1 MNVATRLKL
10 EQMERDIESLKERVA
25 VLERQESAHYTAIDQ
40 LLERSPPAPRETLT
54 LEKRKS
60 A

>member
-10 EQMERDIESLKERVA
+10 EQMEKDTAEALRRVSA
-25 VLERQESAHYTAIDQ
+25 LEQMVKQMYADLHA
-40 LLERSPPAPRETLT
+40 PKPASRETLT